1 MKGLMMSSQINN
13 TAVSEAS
20 EALTVTEFNSL
31 VNIMAFFDWDTF
43 KRFETL
49 EYSSD
54 DKDLDLD
61 SVKDYVIR
69 TFKRLVADAQ
79 QDGDEYR
86 WIEGCYHLRFEYRKN
101 VGLHLI
107 YVPIQEGDDKKAAED
122 FIL

>member
-1 MKGLMMSSQINN
+1 MSSQTYN

-61 SVKDYVIR
+61 PIKDYVIR

-79 QDGDEYR
+79 QDGDEHR

-101 VGLHLI
+101 VGLHLM
-107 YVPIQEGDDKKAAED
+107 YVPIQEGDD
-122 FIL
+122 